1 VDPDLFAYTMIYNMN
16 TTRSNQPM
24 ETLMSV
30 RNTISKIALAT
41 FGLATLATASHA
53 QSDVKAEINFLNGSK
68 DFKALLK
75 AEPTL
80 SADRTLLLPDAN
92 GTLMLNAN
100 PGIGGTGMLYGVT
113 GPQNTALVSTYLF
126 NVQYVAGAGAATGA
140 LITSASTGA
149 DAMGLDVVATAG
161 AGTATALRL
170 ASSGG
175 TTNYALDVVSGGIR
189 IQSTLPTTT
198 TASNFLVLEGG
209 LVKTQT
215 ITTVDAGTTNNTTL
229 RWDAG
234 TSKWA
239 ENTNV
244 LATSAGD
251 VTLNSATIK
260 ATTNQL
266 VLGTT
271 NTTTISATA
280 PAASRTYTLPDVGA
294 NASFVMTEGT
304 QTINGDK
311 TLSGATSLTGVAT
324 AKAGVAIRYEN
335 PAGTFSTGFKAGAQT
350 ADLTYTLPT
359 AAATGNQVLRANS
372 TTPTNLEWATIT
384 SVDAGTTN
392 NTTLRWDAGTS
403 KWAENTNVLATS
415 AGDMTLNSATI
426 KATTN
431 QLVLGTTNTI
441 TISATAPAASSVY
454 TIPDVGTT
462 ASFVMTAGAQT
473 IAGAKTLSNALTIT
487 PTSNQLVLGTTNTTT
502 INAVAPAASVT
513 YTIPDAGANASFVMT
528 EGTQT
533 INGDK
538 TLSGATSLTGVA
550 TAKAGNAIRFEN
562 TGGTAYTGF
571 NAAAGQASNIS
582 YTLPAVA
589 ATANQVLRANSTTP
603 TNLEWATLTTVDAGT
618 TTDATIRWN
627 GTKWV
632 ENTNVL
638 ATSTGDVTLNTV
650 TAKATTNQLVLGTTN
665 TTTISATAPA
675 ASRTYTLPDVGA
687 NASFV
692 MTEGAQTINGAK
704 TLSSALTITPATNQI
719 VLGTTNTTTI
729 SATAPAAS
737 VTYTI
742 PDVGANAS
750 FVMTEGAQ
758 TINGDKTLS
767 GATTLSGTTSI
778 SGAATIKNTSV
789 LEPTTAASIAGST
802 GGTIA
807 VAATFVKQ
815 TVTANTGAG
824 VSNVDLPAGTADGQ
838 ILCLRLNVTNATGT
852 KKISLR
858 NSNSS
863 VIETINTVD
872 TKRFYQ
878 LMYSTADTQWMILSS
893 QVIN

>member
-1 VDPDLFAYTMIYNMN
+1 
-16 TTRSNQPM
+16 
-24 ETLMSV
+24 MSV
-30 RNTISKIALAT
+30 RHSFSKVLLGLFIISALAT
-41 FGLATLATASHA
+41 TVQA
-53 QSDVKAEINFLNGSK
+53 QSDVKAEVNFLNGTR

-113 GPQNTALVSTYLF
+113 GPQNTALVANYLF
-126 NVQYVAGAGAATGA
+126 NVQYAAGAGAAAGA

-149 DAMGLDVVATAG
+149 GAMGLDVVATAG
-161 AGTATALRL
+161 GGTATALRL

-175 TTNYALDVVSGGIR
+175 ATNYALDVVTGGIR

-198 TASNFLVLEGG
+198 TGTDGLVLEGG
-209 LVKTQT
+209 IVKTRT

-234 TSKWA
+234 TSKWV
-239 ENTNV
+239 ENANV
-244 LATSAGD
+244 LATSVGD
-251 VTLNSATIK
+251 MTLNSATIK
-260 ATTNQL
+260 ATSNQL
-266 VLGTT
+266 ILGTT
-271 NTTTISATA
+271 TTTTISATA
-280 PAASRTYTLPDVGA
+280 PVASRTYTLPDVGA

-359 AAATGNQVLRANS
+359 VAATGNQVLRANS

-431 QLVLGTTNTI
+431 QLILGTTNTT
-441 TISATAPAASSVY
+441 TINAAAPAASAVY

-473 IAGAKTLSNALTIT
+473 IAGAKTLSSALTIT
-487 PTSNQLVLGTTNTTT
+487 PTTNQLVLGTTNTTT
-502 INAVAPAASVT
+502 ISATAPAASRT

-562 TGGTAYTGF
+562 AGGTAYTGF

-589 ATANQVLRANSTTP
+589 ATGNQVLRANSTTP
-603 TNLEWATLTTVDAGT
+603 TNLEWATITSVDAGT
-618 TTDATIRWN
+618 TNNTTLRWDA
-627 GTKWV
+627 GTSKWA

-638 ATSTGDVTLNTV
+638 ATSAGDMTLNSATI
-650 TAKATTNQLVLGTTN
+650 KAATNQLILGTTN

-704 TLSSALTITPATNQI
+704 TLSSALTITPTTNQL

-729 SATAPAAS
+729 NAAAPAAS
-737 VTYTI
+737 ATYTI
-742 PDVGANAS
+742 PDVGTSAS
-750 FVMTEGAQ
+750 FVMTAGTQ
-758 TINGDKTLS
+758 TVAGDKTLS
-767 GATTLSGTTSI
+767 GSTTLSGATTI
-778 SGAATIKNTSV
+778 SGAATIKNTTV
-789 LEPTTAASIAGST
+789 IEPTSPANIAGTT

-815 TVTANTGAG
+815 TVTANTSG
-824 VSNVDLPAGTADGQ
+824 SNQNVDLPSGTADGQ
-838 ILCLRLNVTNATGT
+838 ILCLRLNVTNAAGS
-852 KKISLR
+852 KKISIR
-858 NSNSS
+858 NSNGST
-863 VIETINTVD
+863 IETINTVD

>member
-1 VDPDLFAYTMIYNMN
+1 VVVDLFNNTVIKAMN
-16 TTRSNQPM
+16 SNRTHTQS

-30 RNTISKIALAT
+30 RNTFSKVLVGLFGIALLT
-41 FGLATLATASHA
+41 TSVQA
-53 QSDVKAEINFLNGSK
+53 QSDVKAEINFLNGTK
-68 DFKALLK
+68 EFKALLK

-80 SADRTLLLPDAN
+80 TADRTLLLPDAN

-113 GPQNTALVSTYLF
+113 GAQNTALVSTYLF

-149 DAMGLDVVATAG
+149 GAMGLDVVATGAG

-175 TTNYALDVVSGGIR
+175 ATNYALDVVTGGIR

-215 ITTVDAGTTNNTTL
+215 ITTVDAGTTPNTTL
-229 RWDAG
+229 RWDNTA
-234 TSKWA
+234 TKWV

-244 LATSAGD
+244 LATSTGD
-251 VTLNSATIK
+251 VTLNSATIL

-271 NTTTISATA
+271 NTTTINAAA
-280 PAASRTYTLPDVGA
+280 PAASA
-294 NASFVMTEGT
+294 
-304 QTINGDK
+304 
-311 TLSGATSLTGVAT
+311 
-324 AKAGVAIRYEN
+324 
-335 PAGTFSTGFKAGAQT
+335 
-350 ADLTYTLPT
+350 
-359 AAATGNQVLRANS
+359 
-372 TTPTNLEWATIT
+372 
-384 SVDAGTTN
+384 
-392 NTTLRWDAGTS
+392 
-403 KWAENTNVLATS
+403 
-415 AGDMTLNSATI
+415 
-426 KATTN
+426 
-431 QLVLGTTNTI
+431 
-441 TISATAPAASSVY
+441 VY

-473 IAGAKTLSNALTIT
+473 IAGAKTLSSALTIT
-487 PTSNQLVLGTTNTTT
+487 PTTNQLVLGTTNTTT
-502 INAVAPAASVT
+502 ISATAPAASRT

-589 ATANQVLRANSTTP
+589 ATGNQVLRANNTTP
-603 TNLEWATLTTVDAGT
+603 TNLEWVTLATVDAGT
-618 TTDATIRWN
+618 TTDATLRWN

-632 ENTNVL
+632 ENLNVL
-638 ATSTGDVTLNTV
+638 ATSAGDMTLNSATI
-650 TAKATTNQLVLGTTN
+650 KATTNQLILGTTN

-675 ASRTYTLPDVGA
+675 ASSVYTIPDVGTT
-687 NASFV
+687 ASFV

-704 TLSSALTITPATNQI
+704 TLSSALTITPTSNQL

-729 SATAPAAS
+729 NAAAPAAS
-737 VTYTI
+737 ATYTI
-742 PDVGANAS
+742 PDVGTTGS
-750 FVMTEGAQ
+750 FVMTAGTQTVSGA
-758 TINGDKTLS
+758 KTFS
-767 GATTLSGTTSI
+767 GATTLSGT
-778 SGAATIKNTSV
+778 SV
-789 LEPTTAASIAGST
+789 LQPTAAADIDGAT

-815 TVTANTGAG
+815 TVTINGGAAPT
-824 VSNVDLPAGTADGQ
+824 NVDLPAGTADGQ
-838 ILCLRLNVTNATGT
+838 ILCLRLNVVNAGGAF
-852 KKISLR
+852 KVSFR
-858 NSNSS
+858 NSNAS
-863 VIETINTVD
+863 VIEVLPIATS
-872 TKRFYQ
+872 KRFYQ